1 MQVLWRH
8 LKCSAEPNTAIL
20 DQMCFARVKNRA
32 TLAQPMRHSL
42 PGNPTVL
49 GFTEV
54 VAPHRKGWY
63 SPFSWGPR
71 KVVRLFG
78 ERRSSGMYEL
88 SGSRGSEGIRAC
100 DDARRTPQ
108 QAGKKY
114 IFPPPRADKSSR
126 TQVTSR
132 PLKPLVT
139 KMLQFTA

>member
-63 SPFSWGPR
+63 SPYG
-71 KVVRLFG
+71 
-78 ERRSSGMYEL
+78 
-88 SGSRGSEGIRAC
+88 AC
-100 DDARRTPQ
+100 RTPQ